1 MSWNNV
7 TNLSAEI
14 IYLYLHFIHFCR
26 NQPEVNSADA
36 SKNQVRLPSAINAAD
51 CDCSYHAKKNRS
63 TKNDKEGQSDD
74 DDDDDSDIDDA

>member
-1 MSWNNV
+1 MKYYKKTSV
-7 TNLSAEI
+7 KI
-14 IYLYLHFIHFCR
+14 IYSYLHFTHFCR

-63 TKNDKEGQSDD
+63 TKNEKEGESDD